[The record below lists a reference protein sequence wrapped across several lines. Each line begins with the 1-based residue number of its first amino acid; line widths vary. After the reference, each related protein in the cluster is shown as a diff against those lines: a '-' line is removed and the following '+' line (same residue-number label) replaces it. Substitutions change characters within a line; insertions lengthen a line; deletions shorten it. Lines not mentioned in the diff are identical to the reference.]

1 MKTDSSK
8 AGPLVG
14 GTLLIAFGLL
24 SLASQLFRN
33 VVNWSYLWPV
43 TVIVFGGLFFAGM
56 FMGGRGVSGLAIPG
70 SIITGIGLMLLYQNL
85 TRHWESWA
93 YSWTLIV
100 VLVGVGIYVAGMY
113 GRYESQKRAGVKLM
127 KMGLIL
133 FVIFGAFFEMI
144 FSMDRSLGF
153 RGLLFPSLLIVL
165 GIYLVTRRLGIW
177 GSRKGDENDVSVPP
191 ESPSVIK

>member
-43 TVIVFGGLFFAGM
+43 AVIFFGALFFAGM
-56 FMGGRGVSGLAIPG
+56 FLGGRRVSGLAIPG
-70 SIITGIGLMLLYQNL
+70 SIMTGIGLMLLYQNL
-85 TRHWESWA
+85 TSHWESWA

-100 VLVGVGIYVAGMY
+100 VLVGVGIYAAGVY
-113 GRYESQKRAGVKLM
+113 GRYESQKRAGIKLM
-127 KMGLIL
+127 KIGLIL
-133 FVIFGAFFEMI
+133 FVLFGAFFEMI

-165 GIYLVTRRLGIW
+165 GIYLIIRRLGIW
-177 GSRKGDENDVSVPP
+177 GGSKEDQNDVAVPP
-191 ESPSVIK
+191 ESPSVLK